1 MQKDRVID
9 LNGAVRNNTKKKK
22 KTSTLK
28 GPKVVFLAA
37 IDV

>member
-22 KTSTLK
+22 TSTLK

>member
-22 KTSTLK
+22 RPAPLK
-28 GPKVVFLAA
+28 GLKLYF
-37 IDV
+37 